1 MGASLVDVLVGVTGV
16 VAVDGLSVEDGEGEL
31 IGKDTDA
38 DDIPESCSVGAASV
52 AELSA
57 LVMVMPDTELEKAGT
72 DDGSGKPMLSRS

>member
-16 VAVDGLSVEDGEGEL
+16 VAVDGLSIEDGEGEL

-38 DDIPESCSVGAASV
+38 DNIPESSVGAARV

-57 LVMVMPDTELEKAGT
+57 LVMVMPDMELEKAGT